1 MLRRLAPFAVV
12 LHPLVHVA
20 TFGLDD
26 LLILIIVGVYACLI
40 SR

>member
-1 MLRRLAPFAVV
+1 MRRYAAPA
-12 LHPLVHVA
+12 LLLIHPLVHVA